1 MPAIRAMDKTSVPS
15 LIGGVRLKRPDLG
28 SRDLIDPAAI
38 SSDRGRLFEGI
49 VEDLQLVV
57 TDEPLSVER
66 GMKAQQFALRRV
78 DPPPVRARCP
88 LTEPPLQL
96 GIRV

>member
-1 MPAIRAMDKTSVPS
+1 MLAIRALDKTPAPC
-15 LIGGVRLKRPDLG
+15 LKGGVRFKRPDLG
-28 SRDLIDPAAI
+28 SRDFIDPTAI
-38 SSDRGRLFEGI
+38 SSDRGGLFEGI
-49 VEDLQLVV
+49 VEDLQLAVA
-57 TDEPLSVER
+57 DEPLSIER
-66 GMKAQQFALRRV
+66 GMKAQQFGLRRV